1 MISFH
6 HAGSAILAEVID
18 PEQISGPEDLLDI
31 MADARYNDSDSLV
44 IYAKDLHPDFFDLKT
59 RMAGD
64 ILQKFSNYR
73 MKLSIVG
80 DFSNISSKAL
90 NDFIRESNR
99 TGIITFVGS
108 LKEAISRL
116 SK

>member
-1 MISFH
+1 MIRFH
-6 HAGSAILAEVID
+6 PAGAAIVAEIID
-18 PEQISGPEDLLDI
+18 PGQISGPEDLLDL

-44 IYAKDLHPDFFDLKT
+44 IYSKDLHPDFFDLKT
-59 RMAGD
+59 RVAGE

-80 DFSNISSKAL
+80 DYSNISSKAL

-99 TGIITFVGS
+99 TGIITFVSS

-116 SK
+116 AK